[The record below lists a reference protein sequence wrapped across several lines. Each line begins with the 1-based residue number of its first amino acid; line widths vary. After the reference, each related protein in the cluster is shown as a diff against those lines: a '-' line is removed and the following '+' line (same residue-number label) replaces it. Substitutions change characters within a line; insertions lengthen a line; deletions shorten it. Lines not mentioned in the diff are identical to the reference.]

1 MPTSTSAE
9 ATEVAAEAAAPAP
22 KARTLS
28 ARPRLKAAVVAEPEA
43 AAEEAAPAP
52 APKRATKATAAS
64 APAAAPA
71 PAPSG
76 KGSQNLQDQFLNHLR
91 KNKTPVTMFLVK
103 GVKLQG
109 IVTWFDNF
117 SILLRRDGQSQL
129 VYKHAVSTIMPSTP
143 IDTRLFGTTEGNK
156 KARLLQDVFLASI
169 RAAAVQVTM
178 FLVNGVM
185 LQGRVAAYDL
195 FCMMLEREGYVQLAY
210 KHAVSTIQPVTPVD
224 LTGEW
229 DGEEETDA

>member
-1 MPTSTSAE
+1 MAGRTLTAR
-9 ATEVAAEAAAPAP
+9 AKAKPAP
-22 KARTLS
+22 TED
-28 ARPRLKAAVVAEPEA
+28 VAPT
-43 AAEEAAPAP
+43 PAP
-52 APKRATKATAAS
+52 ASGGGSKA
-64 APAAAPA
+64 P
-71 PAPSG
+71 
-76 KGSQNLQDQFLNHLR
+76 NLQDQFLNLLR

-143 IDTRLFGTTEGNK
+143 TDVRQFGGAESAK
-156 KARLLQDVFLASI
+156 KGRLLQDVFLSSI
-169 RAAAVQVTM
+169 RSAGAQVTM

-195 FCMMLEREGYVQLAY
+195 FCMLLEREGYVQLAY

-224 LTGEW
+224 LTGENDE
-229 DGEEETDA
+229 DGAA

>member
-1 MPTSTSAE
+1 MTS
-9 ATEVAAEAAAPAP
+9 
-22 KARTLS
+22 RTLT
-28 ARPRLKAAVVAEPEA
+28 ARPRPAKAEPEA
-43 AAEEAAPAP
+43 KAAA
-52 APKRATKATAAS
+52 

-71 PAPSG
+71 PVSG
-76 KGSQNLQDQFLNHLR
+76 GAKGQNLQDQFLNLLR

-129 VYKHAVSTIMPSTP
+129 VYKHAVSTIMPSLP
-143 IDTRLFGTTEGNK
+143 VDARQFASGGEAGK
-156 KARLLQDVFLASI
+156 KVRLLQDVLLTSL
-169 RAAAVQVTM
+169 RSSEVQVTM

-185 LQGRVAAYDL
+185 LQGRVAAFDL
-195 FCMMLEREGYVQLAY
+195 FCMLLEREGYVQLAY

-224 LTGEW
+224 LTGDGWE
-229 DGEEETDA
+229 GEEGDDD